1 MNDMSLIMYVTEFSF
16 NISPPRDLVTVVD
29 RLASGMET
37 KA

>member
-1 MNDMSLIMYVTEFSF
+1 MNDMNPIVDVIELHF